1 MRQSRILV
9 GVQFVAGV
17 AFVALILSLVRP
29 HAAQAETPS
38 QFVTSLGDTAI
49 ELLVDDALTE
59 AERVELFRG
68 LMVERFDLPLISRYV
83 LGVHWRRAS
92 ADQRYEYS
100 VLFEAFL
107 VKIYSSRLGTYG
119 GQALQVKSARQ
130 RGKKDTIVTTDIGK
144 KGGPLVEVDW
154 RIRRTDQ
161 GYKVVDI
168 IIEGI
173 SMVIT
178 QRDEFASVI
187 RRSGGN
193 LEGLLA
199 KLRENTSPDQ
209 RLRQAAQLPQSSTA
223 E

>member
-1 MRQSRILV
+1 MPKSRILV
-9 GVQFVAGV
+9 GVQFAAGV
-17 AFVALILSLVRP
+17 AIVALILSLARP

-38 QFVTSLGDTAI
+38 QFITSLGDTAI
-49 ELLVDDALTE
+49 EVLVDDTLTD
-59 AERVELFRG
+59 AERVESFRG

-83 LGVHWRRAS
+83 LGLHWRRAS
-92 ADQRYEYS
+92 AEQRDEYS

-107 VKIYSSRLGTYG
+107 VRIYSSRLGTYG
-119 GQALQVKSARQ
+119 SETLLVKSARQ
-130 RGKKDTIVTTDIGK
+130 GGKKDTIVSTDIGK
-144 KGGPLVEVDW
+144 KGGPLVEVNW
-154 RIRRTDQ
+154 RVRNTDH

-199 KLRENTSPDQ
+199 KLRETTSPAGDRQ
-209 RLRQAAQLPQSSTA
+209 LRQAQLD
-223 E
+223 